1 MQTFKMSFSTIEFA
15 GRNGLSRSLKARL
28 SETHYIYTFLVIST
42 VSGLMALMNL
52 SLSITS
58 ALQIFMFA
66 ASAYLAYVLSRTAKL
81 NINLHGENL
90 FYEIEGKEGV
100 ALSYADIAN
109 IRIQQRQG
117 IYGLSLVMNSK
128 KVYHFPIHLERLDYI
143 LDSLHFH
150 RSDLTKSAE
159 FYSFRAKALALDHV
173 LAHHKTFSTKQ
184 PAEALLFYVLY
195 PVLLRN
201 AYRRLQKDPTIL
213 IRDLAYEK
221 KVEALC
227 RKLHFGVG
235 ALALGYVLW
244 RWHL

>member
-1 MQTFKMSFSTIEFA
+1 MSFSTIEFA

-28 SETHYIYTFLVIST
+28 SEVHFIYTFLVIST
-42 VSGLMALMNL
+42 VSGFMALMNL
-52 SLSITS
+52 SLSAMS
-58 ALQIFMFA
+58 AVHIAVFA
-66 ASAYLAYVLSRTAKL
+66 ASTYLAYVLSKTAKL

-90 FYEIEGKEGV
+90 YYEIEGKEGV
-100 ALSYADIAN
+100 ALSYADIAS
-109 IRIQQRQG
+109 IKIQQRQG

-128 KVYHFPIHLERLDYI
+128 SVYHLPIHLERLDYI
-143 LDSLHFH
+143 LDSIHFH
-150 RSDLTKSAE
+150 RSDLTKSSE

-173 LAHHKTFSTKQ
+173 LAHHKSFSAKH

-201 AYRRLQKDPTIL
+201 AHRRLQKDPTIL

-221 KVEALC
+221 KVETLC
-227 RKLHFGVG
+227 RQIHFGAG